1 MKPITASNLYDYT
14 QCPRRV
20 ALDLFGDESRRD
32 PINPFIRLLWERGSL
47 FELKTINGTSQPF
60 LDLSDLEDAAKEA
73 ATLEAMKRGEPLIY
87 NGRISAGRLVGIPD
101 LLRRNGEGYV
111 PGDIKAG
118 NAEETPS
125 DDEDDGKPKKH
136 YAVQLAIYVDI
147 LEQLGLS
154 AGRCGFIW
162 DVRGRE
168 VMYDLNS
175 ARGPKTPNTM
185 WAEYEIVRDE
195 TAAILDGLSEPL
207 GAHASS
213 CKLCHWYTNCT
224 EELKSS
230 DDLTLIPQLGRS
242 LRDTMIGKVASVALF
257 AGSDVETFIT
267 GKNKTVFK
275 GILEERLRKFHRRA
289 FLLTTQDAKPILTGP
304 IRFPAPNMELFFDIE
319 VDPMRDLCYLHG
331 IVERTAGDNST
342 EKFVYFFADAETADA
357 ERAAFAAALDY
368 FRSKPHASIY
378 YYSKY
383 ERTIYRKLQQKYSDV
398 CSADEIERLFD
409 PTKTIDLYF
418 DVVTKVTEWPTHDQ
432 SLKTL
437 AKFLGFKWRD
447 THPSGA
453 ASIEWFDRWCNER
466 SPEVRQRILDYNED
480 DCRATRVLL
489 DGIRAI

>member
-1 MKPITASNLYDYT
+1 MTPLTASILYDYT

-20 ALDLFGDESRRD
+20 RLDLFGDDTTRD
-32 PINPFIRLLWERGSL
+32 PVNPFIRLLWERGSL
-47 FELKTINGTSQPF
+47 FERETISGTSQPF
-60 LDLSDLEDAAKEA
+60 LDLSNLEGVAKET

-87 NGRISAGRLVGIPD
+87 NGRISAGRLIGIPD
-101 LLRRNGEGYV
+101 LLRRDGNGYL

-154 AGRCGFIW
+154 AGRRGFIW

-168 VMYDLNS
+168 VIYDLTS
-175 ARGPKTPNTM
+175 ARGPKVPNTM
-185 WAEYEIVRDE
+185 WTEYETVRDE
-195 TAAILDGLSEPL
+195 ATAILDGVSKPL
-207 GAHASS
+207 AAYAAA
-213 CKLCHWYTNCT
+213 CKLCHWHTFCT
-224 EELKSS
+224 DELKRN

-242 LRDTMIGKVASVALF
+242 LRDTMIGTVASVGLF
-257 AGSDVETFIT
+257 AGSDVEAFMT
-267 GKNKTVFK
+267 GKKKTAFK
-275 GILEERLRKFHRRA
+275 GIQEERLRKFHRRA
-289 FLLTTQDAKPILTGP
+289 ILLTTQNARPILTGP
-304 IRFPAPNMELFFDIE
+304 VRFPAPDTELFFDIE

-342 EKFVYFFADAETADA
+342 ERFVYFFAEAETVDA
-357 ERAAFAAALDY
+357 ERAAFANAINY
-368 FRSKPHASIY
+368 FRSKPNASIY

-383 ERTIYRKLQQKYSDV
+383 ERTLYRKLQQKFPEV
-398 CSADEIERLFD
+398 CSADEIEQMFD
-409 PTKTIDLYF
+409 PGKAIDLYN
-418 DVVTKVTEWPTHDQ
+418 DVVTKVTEWPTNDQ

-453 ASIEWFDRWCNER
+453 ASIEWFDRWCKER

-480 DCRATRVLL
+480 DCRATRILL
-489 DGIRAI
+489 DGIRAM